1 MISYIFSNKA
11 VEDISDIWNYTFD
24 VWSELQAEK
33 YYNLLIECCQ
43 ELGIGKVL
51 GKHYSEID
59 IEIFGF
65 RVGQQI
71 IFYRTLNKNKSEIVR
86 ILHSSMDLKNR
97 ISE

>member
-1 MISYIFSNKA
+1 MINYIFSNRA

-33 YYNLLIECCQ
+33 YYNLLIESCQ
-43 ELGIGKVL
+43 ELGVGKVS

-59 IEIFGF
+59 NEIFGF
-65 RVGQQI
+65 RVGQHI
-71 IFYRTLNKNKSEIVR
+71 IFYRTLKKGKVEIVR
-86 ILHSSMDLKNR
+86 ILHSSMDLKSR